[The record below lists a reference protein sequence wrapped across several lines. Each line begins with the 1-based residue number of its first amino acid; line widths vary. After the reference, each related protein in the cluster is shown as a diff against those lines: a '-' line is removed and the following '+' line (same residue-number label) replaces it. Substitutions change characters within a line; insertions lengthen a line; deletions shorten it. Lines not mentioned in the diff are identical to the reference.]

1 MPGTQQML
9 NKCLLIDLLYGN
21 HLKEKVKD
29 STKLRTIL
37 EALAFGLAPV
47 PLGQVGAT
55 TLLGSVPNPV
65 LRLMLAPSCL
75 AEFLLVM
82 TMKNLVHIYM

>member
-9 NKCLLIDLLYGN
+9 NKCLLIDLLYSN
-21 HLKEKVKD
+21 HLEEKVKD

-47 PLGQVGAT
+47 SPLV
-55 TLLGSVPNPV
+55 
-65 LRLMLAPSCL
+65 
-75 AEFLLVM
+75 
-82 TMKNLVHIYM
+82 K